1 MKMLLTLLVFVALS
15 IQAAP
20 KPNVVIPYVDDMGY
34 GDPKCF
40 NAKSRLKTPAI
51 DRLAAEGLMFAD
63 AQLPMRPALGH
74 GMACSRGVTR

>member
-1 MKMLLTLLVFVALS
+1 MKTWLTLIAFVALS

-20 KPNVVIPYVDDMGY
+20 KPNVVILLVDDMGY

-51 DRLAAEGLMFAD
+51 DRLAGEGLMFTD
-63 AQLPMRPALGH
+63 ALSLIH
-74 GMACSRGVTR
+74 I